1 LGKGDAM
8 TITNTANLYKVPSI
22 LKNPAIEPIIID
34 NFRSN
39 MVSDTDTIDQAVN
52 KKAMSFEQTLLKAF
66 DEVNAK
72 QQRTSALAQQMIVD
86 PESVDVHD
94 ITIAMAEADMSR
106 KIAQTILERVLKS
119 WNDITI
125 NR

>member
-1 LGKGDAM
+1 M
-8 TITNTANLYKVPSI
+8 MVANLAHVYKVPA
-22 LKNPAIEPIIID
+22 LMKVPAIDPIGVD
-34 NFRSN
+34 NFRSR
-39 MVSDTDTIDQAVN
+39 MVSDTDLIDTAVN

-72 QQRTSALAQQMIVD
+72 QQRTAELGQQMIVD

-94 ITIAMAEADMSR
+94 ITIAMAEAGMSL
-106 KIAQTILERVLKS
+106 KIVQTLIDRVIKS

-125 NR
+125 TR

>member
-1 LGKGDAM
+1 M
-8 TITNTANLYKVPSI
+8 TITNTANLYPIPSV
-22 LKNPAIEPIIID
+22 LQNPAIKPVAVD
-34 NFRSN
+34 DFRSR
-39 MVSDTDTIDQAVN
+39 MVSDTDKIDLAVN

-72 QQRTSALAQQMIVD
+72 QQHTAELGQQMIVD
-86 PESVDVHD
+86 PESVDIHD

-106 KIAQTILERVLKS
+106 KIAQTVIDRVLKS

-125 NR
+125 TR